1 VILKI
6 LNEFRNHNEDIEVH
20 TLMDLPLVDQSAYN
34 EINLA
39 SAYQTYGEQ
48 KVWIL
53 SPELYQRPW

>member
-1 VILKI
+1 LKI

-39 SAYQTYGEQ
+39 SAYQTYGE
-48 KVWIL
+48 
-53 SPELYQRPW
+53 